1 MERKK
6 LIVEVS
12 VLTQRM
18 SSRETER
25 DVEGMLLQLKGRENG
40 QTTIEEIVVV

>member
-18 SSRETER
+18 SSRDVER
-25 DVEGMLLQLKGRENG
+25 DVEGLLRPLRGLENG
-40 QTTIEEIVVV
+40 QTTVEEIVLI